1 MIIMFMDRNG
11 IILTHPVQTGRIVNV
26 ATAMQSVRAF
36 ASHAEGSVYES
47 LPGYSLKNSDSS
59 TAK

>member
-1 MIIMFMDRNG
+1 MDRNG
-11 IILTHPVQTGRIVNV
+11 IILTHPVQTRRIVNA

-47 LPGYSLKNSDSS
+47 LPGYS
-59 TAK
+59 